1 MMDNWQ
7 EAWEQYAGKVMER
20 LGWLGASLVL
30 FGYYLNANQYIS
42 SWLVWVVGNC
52 LVAGYSLHKKAYS
65 TAVMSFLIAI
75 FNIYGYFKW
84 MS

>member
-42 SWLVWVVGNC
+42 SWLVWVVFFPFVIALGC
-52 LVAGYSLHKKAYS
+52 SWLLRLTRPGPSLPA
-65 TAVMSFLIAI
+65 
-75 FNIYGYFKW
+75 
-84 MS
+84 